1 MHPVF
6 LFSLAAGLLFAVGSI
21 FDKFILENKMQ
32 NSTSFFFMQ
41 SFLAMALF
49 PTISILIFGLQFPTF
64 FTMFLILF
72 TAIAANIGF
81 FIYFFLV
88 KNYNLSSV
96 GPLAQ
101 TKLLFAIPLAFIFL
115 SEFYGLKEFGLM
127 ALIFAG
133 AVLTTYSK
141 QLSLKKLLLNNRLLL
156 LAIFMSL
163 SWALADVPVKVIV
176 AEIAASSFMAWRYI
190 LTLPVIAIF
199 AIFLFNGTAKKDFV
213 QKFRRTIPFAFT
225 ASLIGFTGMMLL
237 FSAYEFSYTIP
248 SALVLSQAAFVFA
261 LAFIISR
268 IKSTLI
274 AENEPLKVY
283 AVRFLGVLLIISS
296 IYFLITGNLVF

>member
-6 LFSLAAGLLFAVGSI
+6 LFPLIAGFLFAIGSI
-21 FDKFILENKMQ
+21 FDKYILENKMQ
-32 NSTSFFFMQ
+32 NSTSFFFLQ
-41 SFLAMALF
+41 GFLAIVIYPIL
-49 PTISILIFGLQFPTF
+49 SILIFGLQFPTF
-64 FTMFLILF
+64 FTMLLILF
-72 TAIAANIGF
+72 TAIIVNIGF
-81 FIYFFLV
+81 FFYVFLI
-88 KNYNLSSV
+88 KNYDLSSV

-115 SEFYGLKEFGLM
+115 GEFYGLQEFGLM

-133 AVLTTYSK
+133 AILTTYSK
-141 QLSLKKLLLNNRLLL
+141 QRSLRELLLNNKLLMIAL
-156 LAIFMSL
+156 LMSL

-176 AEIAASSFMAWRYI
+176 TEISAPSFMAWRYI
-190 LTLPVIAIF
+190 FTLPVIAIF
-199 AIFLFNGTAKKDFV
+199 AIFLFKGAAKKAFV
-213 QKFRRTIPFAFT
+213 KNFRRTIPFAFI
-225 ASLIGFTGMMLL
+225 ASLFGFAGMMLL

-268 IKSTLI
+268 IKSSII
-274 AENEPLKVY
+274 AEKEPLKVY

-296 IYFLITGNLVF
+296 IYFLITGIIVF